1 LGDSAK
7 SRPRTSTSFYTF
19 GPRILGID
27 FLHYELRLVVLFLT
41 VSPLNR
47 HISVLSHRK
56 NPAQDVVGVD
66 LTFIHP
72 SLRTNTSSYPNLV
85 VSTNIQSF
93 YSSPGPVALRC
104 AAALCLSTRNA
115 LFCLIQ
121 RPQGTPKG
129 ATCISRPLPAH
140 HAAANLAHH
149 HASDRPCQD
158 LPSHPPVQP
167 HCGPL
172 QQHLQATSL
181 VPASAFITCCRHCPG
196 PLADTGCTPE

>member
-1 LGDSAK
+1 M
-7 SRPRTSTSFYTF
+7 
-19 GPRILGID
+19 
-27 FLHYELRLVVLFLT
+27 
-41 VSPLNR
+41 
-47 HISVLSHRK
+47 
-56 NPAQDVVGVD
+56 
-66 LTFIHP
+66 
-72 SLRTNTSSYPNLV
+72 
-85 VSTNIQSF
+85 VSTNTRSF

-158 LPSHPPVQP
+158 LPSHLLLNLTVLVDRTTSRLPRSSLHLHSLRAVDTALDLWQTLAVPQSDSYSTRDRLP
-167 HCGPL
+167 
-172 QQHLQATSL
+172 QHLSPQFACLIVTPRPDVPPWLPILTELLYTSMQPTNATCLSL
-181 VPASAFITCCRHCPG
+181 
-196 PLADTGCTPE
+196 

>member
-1 LGDSAK
+1 M
-7 SRPRTSTSFYTF
+7 
-19 GPRILGID
+19 
-27 FLHYELRLVVLFLT
+27 
-41 VSPLNR
+41 
-47 HISVLSHRK
+47 
-56 NPAQDVVGVD
+56 
-66 LTFIHP
+66 
-72 SLRTNTSSYPNLV
+72 
-85 VSTNIQSF
+85 VSTNTRSF

-158 LPSHPPVQP
+158 LPSHLLLNLTVLVDRPPPGYLGRPCICIHYVLSTLPWTFGRHWLHPRVTATPRGIGFRSIFPRNSRVLSLPPGQTF
-167 HCGPL
+167 HHGP
-172 QQHLQATSL
+172 
-181 VPASAFITCCRHCPG
+181 PF
-196 PLADTGCTPE
+196 